1 LFLVWFWLFS
11 SELGWSWS
19 PAGGGAG
26 LHAELPCSADM
37 ERGFSMEAKKFFF
50 SVQEDKAEFH
60 LEERRKDFVGY
71 FFVMSNAPFGWWIR
85 LKR

>member
-1 LFLVWFWLFS
+1 
-11 SELGWSWS
+11 
-19 PAGGGAG
+19 
-26 LHAELPCSADM
+26 M

-50 SVQEDKAEFH
+50 SVQEAKVEFH